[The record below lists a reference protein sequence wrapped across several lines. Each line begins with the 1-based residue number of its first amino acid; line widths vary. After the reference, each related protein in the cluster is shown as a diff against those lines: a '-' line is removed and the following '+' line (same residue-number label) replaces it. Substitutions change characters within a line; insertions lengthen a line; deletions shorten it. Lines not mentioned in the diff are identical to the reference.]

1 MGRKNRT
8 QIIRERNRG
17 KQYRSKNRKRP
28 RGWRRG
34 GRPLWAV
41 WLTLENEKRE
51 AKER

>member
-17 KQYRSKNRKRP
+17 KQYRSKKRP

-41 WLTLENEKRE
+41 WLALENEKRE
-51 AKER
+51 AVK